1 MSFPALAAHGTP
13 GVDKASQAL
22 TRGLLCRAERAG
34 LWEFA
39 RVVAAV
45 AEEEVSEGLQRHGMC
60 PPLLKSWLA
69 KDIVQVGS
77 SAGEAA

>member
-1 MSFPALAAHGTP
+1 M
-13 GVDKASQAL
+13 
-22 TRGLLCRAERAG
+22 
-34 LWEFA
+34 
-39 RVVAAV
+39 VAAV

-77 SAGEAA
+77 SAGEAAG

>member
-1 MSFPALAAHGTP
+1 MVS
-13 GVDKASQAL
+13 ASRLSLDGGAS
-22 TRGLLCRAERAG
+22 RRSERTG

-39 RVVAAV
+39 SVVAAV
-45 AEEEVSEGLQRHGMC
+45 AEEEVFEGLQCHGMC

-77 SAGEAA
+77 SAQDLT